1 MEFIAVIIDLWKLTK
16 RVVVAQLAEW
26 LFSTPEVCS
35 SHQIVGDFLHKTF
48 TVSQLSWKR
57 AKLKKNEADNSLIKE
72 AGVCTSFKKR
82 LGFAQRLKR
91 GRGLPIVYKG
101 VPDSNKGIERN
112 ETITAY

>member
-1 MEFIAVIIDLWKLTK
+1 MEFIAVIIDLWKLSK
-16 RVVVAQLAEW
+16 IVVVTQLAEW

-72 AGVCTSFKKR
+72 AGVCTSFKKEAGVCSASKKR
-82 LGFAQRLKR
+82 PGFAHSLQRSSRLK
-91 GRGLPIVYKG
+91 
-101 VPDSNKGIERN
+101 
-112 ETITAY
+112 